1 MGAEK
6 TRAVIDADFFIKL
19 AQYDKKAVV
28 FQKIMDDLNI
38 QPVMHEYVARK
49 EIKTIPEIQDLIQE
63 GKIIVLNDTDYITD
77 ENREDYEEYFKQ
89 AYEIMNHYEF
99 PDGEDIYTYEC
110 PDESLGEIRYIFM
123 VKILG
128 YPYFMSDDGNARRLA
143 EKNSTSKRRIITWS
157 IYETLQWCK
166 ECGTSITWKM
176 LNPIISNIFR
186 NRQEQLNAL
195 KKIYNEQV

>member
-1 MGAEK
+1 
-6 TRAVIDADFFIKL
+6 
-19 AQYDKKAVV
+19 
-28 FQKIMDDLNI
+28 
-38 QPVMHEYVARK
+38 
-49 EIKTIPEIQDLIQE
+49 
-63 GKIIVLNDTDYITD
+63 
-77 ENREDYEEYFKQ
+77 
-89 AYEIMNHYEF
+89 MNHYEF

-110 PDESLGEIRYIFM
+110 PDESLGEIRFIFM

-128 YPYFMSDDGNARRLA
+128 YPYFMSNDGNARRLA